1 MSGVIWQ
8 RHSLTQKSVR
18 ANWNKENW
26 LWFQLPLLT
35 RVSNSRL
42 LFHLNMET
50 NREKHVSPG
59 LFLSQREPRMSSHS
73 HCYSSRNRPAAD
85 LIWTERHCCC
95 CCCCRGHFPLRVCCG
110 TGTLNKIVGPC
121 RAEPSRAWWP
131 WRTTSWQQISS
142 CIDFYFRGWV
152 IWVAALQPQLGWP
165 PRSAREHLGICYCL
179 YRFVFAARVYIDALS
194 GSPSAATFISCSFQN
209 KMKHT
214 IILLSH

>member
-95 CCCCRGHFPLRVCCG
+95 CCRGHFPLHVCCG

-121 RAEPSRAWWP
+121 RAEPSRAEP
-131 WRTTSWQQISS
+131 DDLGELPPGNRSLP
-142 CIDFYFRGWV
+142 
-152 IWVAALQPQLGWP
+152 AL
-165 PRSAREHLGICYCL
+165 I
-179 YRFVFAARVYIDALS
+179 
-194 GSPSAATFISCSFQN
+194 FISVAGLFGLLPSSRSSAGHQGQPGSIWESVIVFIASFSQLEC
-209 KMKHT
+209 
-214 IILLSH
+214 I